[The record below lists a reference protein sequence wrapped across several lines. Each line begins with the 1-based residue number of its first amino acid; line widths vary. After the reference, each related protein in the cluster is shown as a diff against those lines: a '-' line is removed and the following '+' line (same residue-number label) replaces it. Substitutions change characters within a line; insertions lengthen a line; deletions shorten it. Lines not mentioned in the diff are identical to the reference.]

1 MIERFRYDA
10 TRPYPGKASVIFW
23 TNGAELHQHPDG
35 TTTFGSSGE
44 APPEIYMEAELNSP
58 MVRLE
63 PGESY
68 NFDTDWFPT
77 RADAGFQ
84 GVNDPGVG
92 LKPLRA
98 AQEAGGEKKIT
109 GSFGVFFSREAF
121 FYFFSAPRAPIGAPT
136 P

>member
-1 MIERFRYDA
+1 MVERFRYDDSK
-10 TRPYPGKASVIFW
+10 PSPGKASVIFW

-35 TTTFGSSGE
+35 ITTFGSSGE
-44 APPEIYMEAELNSP
+44 AAPEIYMEAELNSP
-58 MVRLE
+58 IVRLE

-84 GVNDPGVG
+84 GVTDAGVI

-98 AQEAGGEKKIT
+98 AQDAGGEKKT
-109 GSFGVFFSREAF
+109 NRPLRAF
-121 FYFFSAPRAPIGAPT
+121 FFREILSP
-136 P
+136 